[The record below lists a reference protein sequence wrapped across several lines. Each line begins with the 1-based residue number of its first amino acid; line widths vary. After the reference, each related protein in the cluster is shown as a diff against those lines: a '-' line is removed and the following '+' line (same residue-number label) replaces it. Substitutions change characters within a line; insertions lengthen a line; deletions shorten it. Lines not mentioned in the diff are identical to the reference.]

1 MILIYLSMQNADD
14 TGLPTKNET
23 FEMIIEIF
31 VR

>member
-1 MILIYLSMQNADD
+1 MILIYLSMQKADD

-23 FEMIIEIF
+23 FEIIIEIF